1 MLELRILTGLH
12 RGAALPLDGEAIQIG
27 SASENDIILVDPGM
41 PAVAGVVQRSGQSS
55 WVYRS
60 GDEIELSR
68 QAASGGSSAEET
80 AIAAG
85 ARWFAGP
92 VLIGCEE
99 EHTPWDAGL
108 ARPSAP
114 SRAKRPVSL
123 RVKVGT
129 LTVAV
134 LALAIGV
141 ALLLVGKP
149 LIVMSTMHSPVGD
162 STVAPQRAISAEMTA
177 ASDVESRLVAAARP
191 RAGAGSASTS
201 EPPRPP
207 TRAVTAAVYPTHTSK
222 PPPFAIR
229 SASGGPYGFVVT
241 DDGHVLMPGSR
252 WQSFTLVR
260 IEPGR
265 AVFAGPYAAE
275 LTW

>member
-1 MLELRILTGLH
+1 
-12 RGAALPLDGEAIQIG
+12 
-27 SASENDIILVDPGM
+27 
-41 PAVAGVVQRSGQSS
+41 
-55 WVYRS
+55 VYRS

-68 QAASGGSSAEET
+68 RASSGGSSAEET

-99 EHTPWDAGL
+99 EHTPWDAGP

-114 SRAKRPVSL
+114 LRAKRLVSL
-123 RVKVGT
+123 RVKAGA
-129 LTVAV
+129 LTVAL

-149 LIVMSTMHSPVGD
+149 LIVMSTMHSLVGN
-162 STVAPQRAISAEMTA
+162 SAVASQRAISAEMA
-177 ASDVESRLVAAARP
+177 ATSDVESRLVAAARP
-191 RAGAGSASTS
+191 RPAAGSASTS